1 MNFITSAGSSSF
13 LWLLLAC
20 SCWASLLSLTQRTL
34 LKKFPWQ
41 SLNLKLSHNL
51 RHFRGEKEIL
61 DRPARKLSHY
71 PLKNE
76 CSLYV
81 KQKSTE
87 EQKRNPTLTQVP
99 GLKRIR
105 AKSMCLENRNTIWRQ
120 VYLAL
125 IYQLI
130 STNLQG
136 TGCRI
141 EPRESMTQCQWWV
154 VSPRGHCRDQYSL
167 ISSSITLTVGSSAL
181 SASMRMTPSCV
192 MQLTSCSRDG
202 LPSRDT

>member
-13 LWLLLAC
+13 LWLPLAC

-99 GLKRIR
+99 VCHQYCDCREPVKVLSTKIR
-105 AKSMCLENRNTIWRQ
+105 NWVSPASFKYLNTMSQFLPKPNNFLQRAANIELFWVKPLLFLWITFLLQAQEQENYSFEKARPH
-120 VYLAL
+120 
-125 IYQLI
+125 LI
-130 STNLQG
+130 SGHQDLQ
-136 TGCRI
+136 
-141 EPRESMTQCQWWV
+141 V
-154 VSPRGHCRDQYSL
+154 
-167 ISSSITLTVGSSAL
+167 
-181 SASMRMTPSCV
+181 
-192 MQLTSCSRDG
+192 
-202 LPSRDT
+202 